1 MGQQIGANGQAGVAF
16 EVLPPPSNFVGVAQA
31 GGALTAGTYKYYITT
46 LNANGESNVS
56 LEVTVTTSAG
66 NLTAHLTWT
75 AVVGATG
82 YKIYR
87 TAAGGATGT
96 ELLLTTLG
104 LVTSFD
110 DVAVGS
116 PAGAFP
122 TFNTAT
128 VAGTYTAPTKFF
140 PFMNETLDFQQ
151 ATKWRRPIRK
161 SADIIGAVAGDA
173 HVEGDIEMEALE
185 DVVPYFLYASR
196 TSVAKTGSS
205 PNFTYTI
212 TGTSVALPVRTLSIT
227 VERNTG
233 VVFGY
238 VGCVVSSFKFHMD
251 EGTLMFT
258 VSIVGRDEASQS
270 TPTPTFSTTVPFGAG
285 QYSVEIPTATAVFDV
300 DTFEWTCNDNGIPQY
315 RMKNTGRGAQF
326 INLGE
331 RQVSLTC
338 ERDFDTRADYEAFKA
353 LTSQSIT
360 ITASKGVNNSISLLM
375 PVATKD
381 TYSVALAGQGDLVRA
396 SIAYQL
402 PIDGTGKSYQIVIKT
417 QEDLT

>member
-1 MGQQIGANGQAGVAF
+1 MAQNIGAGGQCGIAF
-16 EVLPPPSNFVGVAQA
+16 EVLPPPTNFVGVATA

-82 YKIYR
+82 YKVYR

-110 DVAVGS
+110 DVAVGA

-122 TFNTAT
+122 TFNTAS
-128 VAGTYTAPTKFF
+128 VSGTYTAPNKYF
-140 PFMNETLDFQQ
+140 PFLNESLKFQQ

-161 SADIIGAVAGDA
+161 SADIIGAVPGDV
-173 HVEGDIEMEALE
+173 HIEGDIEMEALE
-185 DVVPYFLYASR
+185 DVIPYFLYASR
-196 TSVAKTGSS
+196 TIIVKSGTS
-205 PNFTYTI
+205 PNFTYTV
-212 TGTSVALPVRTLSIT
+212 TPTAAALPTRTLSIT
-227 VERNTG
+227 IERNTG

-238 VGCVVSSFKFHMD
+238 VGCIVSSFKFGID
-251 EGTLMFT
+251 EGTLTFS
-258 VSIVGRDEASQS
+258 VSIVGRDEASQA
-270 TPTPTFSTTVPFGAG
+270 TPTPTFTTTVPFGAG
-285 QYSVEIPTATAVFDV
+285 QYSVEIPTATPVFDV
-300 DTFEWTCNDNGIPQY
+300 DTFEWTCDDNGTPQY
-315 RMKNTGRGAQF
+315 RMKSTGRGAQF
-326 INLGE
+326 VNFGE
-331 RQVSLTC
+331 RQITVTC
-338 ERDFDTRADYEAFKA
+338 ERDFDTRADYDAFKA

-360 ITASKGVNNSISLLM
+360 FAASKGANNSVTLLT
-375 PVATKD
+375 PVSIKD
-381 TYSVALAGQGDLVRA
+381 TYEVGLSGEGDLVRA
-396 SIAYQL
+396 SIQYQN
-402 PIDGTGKSYQIVIKT
+402 PIDGTGKSFQITIKT